1 MTYTA
6 SRRDLLA
13 SAAALFEVVRAG
25 AVRVEVN
32 QTYALRDAA
41 RAHSDLEGRND
52 GVHRSA
58 PASAAPGLL
67 ERLRRRLAQ
76 RLWWLPFGRV
86 PEVTAG
92 SLAAELNNGG
102 RPQLLDVRTAHEFR
116 EGHVDGAV
124 NVPVSELHRHLDR
137 LRLQPGGR
145 WWRSA

>member
-1 MTYTA
+1 M
-6 SRRDLLA
+6 
-13 SAAALFEVVRAG
+13 
-25 AVRVEVN
+25 
-32 QTYALRDAA
+32 
-41 RAHSDLEGRND
+41 
-52 GVHRSA
+52 
-58 PASAAPGLL
+58 SAAPGLL

-92 SLAAELNNGG
+92 SLAAELSNGG

-137 LRLQPGGR
+137 LRLQPGRPVVAICLSGHRSVPAVRLLRAHGWPDVRQLAGGMRAWRKEGR
-145 WWRSA
+145 PVVQPPAHRSGDADAR